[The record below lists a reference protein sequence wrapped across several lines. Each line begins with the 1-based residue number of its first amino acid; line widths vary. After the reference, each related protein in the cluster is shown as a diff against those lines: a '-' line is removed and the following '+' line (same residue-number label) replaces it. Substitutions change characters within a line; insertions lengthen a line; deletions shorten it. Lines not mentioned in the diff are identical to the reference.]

1 MREYF
6 RDVARVWDEL
16 RLTPTDYRQVGDQVL
31 VTGRVT
37 ARSPARTVAGS
48 TGWVWRL
55 VEGKVVYVRVYGS
68 AEDAVRAV
76 GASRLGPPAG
86 PQQVVHLLLL
96 AHDHVLEAVLHRLG
110 GGLAPRGLD
119 RRLHRLE
126 HLGLASRSSRS
137 SASAGSAV
145 NRISA
150 TSVVGSPPIAVIFS
164 TSRVSSSSSAS
175 AWSRIL
181 SA

>member
-1 MREYF
+1 MAAWCIVTGGLVSGTDIDVVKAVFAAFAARDVEGLLAHAAPDIEFTAVTSDYAGRTGPYRGHEGMREYF

-55 VEGKVVYVRVYGS
+55 VEGKVVYIRVYAS

-76 GASRLGPPAG
+76 DG
-86 PQQVVHLLLL
+86 
-96 AHDHVLEAVLHRLG
+96 
-110 GGLAPRGLD
+110 
-119 RRLHRLE
+119 
-126 HLGLASRSSRS
+126 
-137 SASAGSAV
+137 
-145 NRISA
+145 
-150 TSVVGSPPIAVIFS
+150 
-164 TSRVSSSSSAS
+164 
-175 AWSRIL
+175 
-181 SA
+181 

>member
-1 MREYF
+1 MAAWCIVTGGLVSGTDIDVVKAVFAAFAARDVEGLLAHAAPDIEFTAVTSDYAGRTGPYRGHEGMREYF

-55 VEGKVVYVRVYGS
+55 VDGKVVYIRVYAS

-76 GASRLGPPAG
+76 DG
-86 PQQVVHLLLL
+86 
-96 AHDHVLEAVLHRLG
+96 
-110 GGLAPRGLD
+110 
-119 RRLHRLE
+119 
-126 HLGLASRSSRS
+126 
-137 SASAGSAV
+137 
-145 NRISA
+145 
-150 TSVVGSPPIAVIFS
+150 
-164 TSRVSSSSSAS
+164 
-175 AWSRIL
+175 
-181 SA
+181 